1 MPNWK
6 RCSGGPSTKS
16 VKDQTAATTR
26 VKPVGGPADRF
37 LDAIAERRSVYALTR
52 KSSIPNE
59 RVVEIVQHAVLH
71 TPTSFNS
78 QSNRAVVLFGE
89 NHMRL
94 WGIVAK
100 SLKKILPPE
109 QFEGTVGKVRSF
121 QAGYLTILYFI
132 DTKVVKELEEQYKTY
147 AENFVPWAQQSS
159 GMLQSNVWVALEKE
173 GLGASL
179 QHYSN
184 LIEVEVKKVYN
195 IPQEWSLISQQPVG
209 VPAEGWKAPEKDF
222 KPLEETVKVFH

>member
-1 MPNWK
+1 MSNLN
-6 RCSGGPSTKS
+6 RSRVGPSTKLVNS
-16 VKDQTAATTR
+16 TAAAR
-26 VKPVGGPADRF
+26 VKPVGGSADAF
-37 LDAIAERRSVYALTR
+37 LQAIAERRSVYALTR
-52 KSSIPNE
+52 KSSIPDE

-89 NHMRL
+89 NHVRL
-94 WGIVAK
+94 WDVVAE
-100 SLKKILPPE
+100 SLRKILPPE
-109 QFEGTVGKVRSF
+109 QFEGMVGKVRSF

-132 DTKVVKELEEQYKTY
+132 DTKVVKGLEEQFKPY
-147 AENFVPWAQQSS
+147 AENFAPWAQQSI
-159 GMLQSNVWVALEKE
+159 GMLQSNVWVALEEE

-184 LIEVEVKKVYN
+184 LIEAEVKKVYN
-195 IPQEWSLISQQPVG
+195 IPEEWSLVAQQPVG
-209 VPAEGWKAPEKDF
+209 VPAKGWKAPEKDA